1 MGSSH
6 CRTRAMK
13 DDILSL
19 WHAHRQAALPDVPR
33 ESMGE
38 LWVLDEV
45 IGGCVNFYLQAGG
58 ALDAPRRAMLEDCR
72 ADLPR
77 LLQALEEQEA
87 SYFSRLKASAGLPSR
102 AKGEGERKAG
112 PGPVDDHLGTCNS
125 EACPLPL
132 RRRISKAFNR
142 ALG

>member
-1 MGSSH
+1 
-6 CRTRAMK
+6 MK

-19 WHAHRQAALPDVPR
+19 WLAHRQAALPDVPR

-58 ALDAPRRAMLEDCR
+58 ALDAPRKAPGYSSRPMR
-72 ADLPR
+72 K
-77 LLQALEEQEA
+77 EQ
-87 SYFSRLKASAGLPSR
+87 
-102 AKGEGERKAG
+102 RKAG
-112 PGPVDDHLGTCNS
+112 QGQVDDHLGTCNS
-125 EACPLPL
+125 EACPLPW
-132 RRRISKAFNR
+132 RRRISKAFDR

>member
-1 MGSSH
+1 MGSSR
-6 CRTRAMK
+6 CRTLAMK

-58 ALDAPRRAMLEDCR
+58 APDAPRKAMLEDCR
-72 ADLPR
+72 ADLAR
-77 LLQALEEQEA
+77 LLQTWRRQQPPT
-87 SYFSRLKASAGLPSR
+87 SAGWKPSPGCSAR
-102 AKGEGERKAG
+102 PMRKAQRKAG
-112 PGPVDDHLGTCNS
+112 QGQVDDRLGTCNS
-125 EACPLPL
+125 EACPLPW

>member
-38 LWVLDEV
+38 LWILDEV

-58 ALDAPRRAMLEDCR
+58 ALDAPRKAVLGDCR
-72 ADLPR
+72 ADLAR
-77 LLQALEEQEA
+77 LLPDMEETAA
-87 SYFSRLKASAGLPSR
+87 SYFSRLETRAWLP
-102 AKGEGERKAG
+102 
-112 PGPVDDHLGTCNS
+112 
-125 EACPLPL
+125 
-132 RRRISKAFNR
+132 IQAFE
-142 ALG
+142 

>member
-1 MGSSH
+1 MGSSR
-6 CRTRAMK
+6 CRALAMK

-58 ALDAPRRAMLEDCR
+58 ALDAPGGALRGICGGVLGGY
-72 ADLPR
+72 
-77 LLQALEEQEA
+77 LQAWGETAA
-87 SYFSRLKASAGLPSR
+87 SSSAGWECL
-102 AKGEGERKAG
+102 AG
-112 PGPVDDHLGTCNS
+112 
-125 EACPLPL
+125 
-132 RRRISKAFNR
+132 
-142 ALG
+142 

>member
-1 MGSSH
+1 MESSH

-19 WHAHRQAALPDVPR
+19 WRAHRQAALPDVPR

-58 ALDAPRRAMLEDCR
+58 ALDAPRKAILEDCR
-72 ADLPR
+72 ADLAR
-77 LLQALEEQEA
+77 LLPDLEETA
-87 SYFSRLKASAGLPSR
+87 VSYFSRLEALAGLLIQASE
-102 AKGEGERKAG
+102 KGAEENKAG
-112 PGPVDDHLGTCNS
+112 PG
-125 EACPLPL
+125 
-132 RRRISKAFNR
+132 
-142 ALG
+142 